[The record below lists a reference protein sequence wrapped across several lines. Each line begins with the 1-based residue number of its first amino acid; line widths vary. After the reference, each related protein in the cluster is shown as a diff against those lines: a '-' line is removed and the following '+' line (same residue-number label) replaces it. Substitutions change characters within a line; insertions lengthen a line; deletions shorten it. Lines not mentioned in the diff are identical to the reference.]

1 MAFLEQT
8 QGPFALSL
16 SKGVPGIA
24 LALRPAIGASR
35 SETILRGRAKACE
48 TCGMP
53 EPDIHDWPLPYETHL
68 AERAASAIDLVVV
81 HCTELP
87 DMAMA
92 REFGERIR
100 HDESQT
106 GNCGH
111 YYIDRDGRMS
121 RFVGDLRV
129 AHHVYRYNPRSIGIE
144 LVNLGRY
151 PHWADSR
158 HQAFTEAY
166 TEAQIQSLL
175 ALLEHLKRRLPSL
188 QWIAGHD
195 VLDQRT
201 EPASDN
207 PALLL
212 PRRLDPGPMFPWDR
226 VVAASG
232 LRRFVVE
239 PAN

>member
-1 MAFLEQT
+1 MSDL
-8 QGPFALSL
+8 
-16 SKGVPGIA
+16 I
-24 LALRPAIGASR
+24 
-35 SETILRGRAKACE
+35 
-48 TCGMP
+48 
-53 EPDIHDWPLPYETHL
+53 IHDWPLPYESRL
-68 AERAASAIDLVVV
+68 AARSASAIDLVVI

-92 REFGERIR
+92 REFGERV
-100 HDESQT
+100 HYKESLT

-111 YYIDRDGRMS
+111 YYIDRDGCIS
-121 RFVGDLRV
+121 RFADELRI

-151 PHWADSR
+151 PNWADSR
-158 HQAFTEAY
+158 HQAFTEPYAD
-166 TEAQIQSLL
+166 AQIQSLL
-175 ALLEHLKRRLPSL
+175 ALLEHLKAGLPSL

-195 VLDQRT
+195 ILDQRK

-226 VVAASG
+226 VVEGSG
-232 LRRFVVE
+232 LRRLTAE
-239 PAN
+239 PVD